1 MAEADPPRVRG
12 LEAFPMEHDGRKVVV
27 LRDPEGFCADTL
39 AVPLP
44 LFFIMTLLDGTRD
57 RLEVQAEFARRTGA
71 ILPGEQLEEILADL
85 DRRLLLDSAH
95 FDEKRREAVEAFRKL
110 EVRAAAHAGTAYE
123 EEPAALGRQL
133 EGWFGAPDGPG
144 AAAGGAPA
152 ADSGLRA
159 IVAPHIDPRR
169 GGPCAARAFAALRG
183 VPADALFVIL
193 GTDHTGLA
201 RFSATRKDFTTPLG
215 RARTDAAFVDEVV
228 ARSGLDLGA
237 GEYAHRK
244 EHSVEFQVLF
254 LQSVFGPGVRIA
266 PFLCG
271 SFHDLMRRR
280 ASLRED
286 PEVAAF
292 TSGLRAALE
301 YAGRAVVI
309 AGADLA
315 HVGPRFGDEAALSDG
330 FLAGVEAEDRAFL
343 ERVAAGDGEAVFGGV
358 VAEQD
363 RRRICGY
370 PCITTT
376 LLALPDLRGDL
387 LGYGMAR
394 DDQVGSAVSY
404 ASVALV

>member
-1 MAEADPPRVRG
+1 MPESDHPRVRG
-12 LEAFPMEHDGRKVVV
+12 LEAFPLEHEGRRVVV

-57 RLEVQAEFARRTGA
+57 RLEVQAEFARRTGQ
-71 ILPGEQLEEILADL
+71 ILPSAQLEEILADL
-85 DRRLLLDSAH
+85 DGRLLLASPH
-95 FDEKRREAVEAFRKL
+95 FEERRREVVEAFLRSD
-110 EVRAAAHAGTAYE
+110 VREAAHAGTAYE
-123 EEPAALGRQL
+123 ADPEALARQIN
-133 EGWFGAPDGPG
+133 GWFRAPDGPG
-144 AAAGGAPA
+144 AAAA
-152 ADSGLRA
+152 AAAATPLRA
-159 IVAPHIDPRR
+159 VVTPHIDPRR

-201 RFSATRKDFTTPLG
+201 RYSATRKDFVTPLG
-215 RARTDAAFVDEVV
+215 RARTDGAFVDEVA

-254 LQSVFGPGVRIA
+254 LQSVFGPSVRIA

-280 ASLRED
+280 AALRED
-286 PEVAAF
+286 PEVSAF
-292 TSGLRAALE
+292 TAALGAALGG
-301 YAGRAVVI
+301 AGRAVVI

-330 FLAGVEAEDRAFL
+330 FLSGVEAEDRAFL
-343 ERVAAGDGEAVFGGV
+343 DRVAAGDGEAVFGGV
-358 VAEQD
+358 VAEED

-376 LLALPDLRGDL
+376 LLALPDLRGDV
-387 LGYGMAR
+387 LGYGMSR

-404 ASVALV
+404 ASVALR